1 MDAIQAKT
9 QKEENVLSRLLRKL
23 LNQKDETIRLVKIE
37 NCELKELI
45 VKQQN
50 LIHKLND
57 ENTLLAGKISGE
69 GLSTMKHNSLVETNS
84 SLKQRLLVSQKQNSM
99 LLQDLKN
106 SQKEIKQLQKK
117 ISKI

>member
-1 MDAIQAKT
+1 
-9 QKEENVLSRLLRKL
+9 
-23 LNQKDETIRLVKIE
+23 
-37 NCELKELI
+37 
-45 VKQQN
+45 
-50 LIHKLND
+50 
-57 ENTLLAGKISGE
+57 
-69 GLSTMKHNSLVETNS
+69 MKHNSLVETNS